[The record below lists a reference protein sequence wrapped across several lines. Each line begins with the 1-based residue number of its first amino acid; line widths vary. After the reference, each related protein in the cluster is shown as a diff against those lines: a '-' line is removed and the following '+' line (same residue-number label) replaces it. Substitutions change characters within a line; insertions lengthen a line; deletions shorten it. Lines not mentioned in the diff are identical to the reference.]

1 MIVGFGVLNYLVFA
15 AYNYLFVQS
24 TLFILKPIPETR
36 DVFDII
42 FEINVTGQWK

>member
-1 MIVGFGVLNYLVFA
+1 MIVGFGAPNYFVFA

-24 TLFILKPIPETR
+24 TLFILIPIPEIR

-42 FEINVTGQWK
+42 FKINAT